1 LLSEH
6 DDLRPLGAPSLLSE
20 AGFRQLTAAAIA
32 PSLLDRLAEVDA
44 LVAAAKSGM
53 ARLDEPAALR
63 ALAHAETIAKSA
75 LALPGV
81 AAFYAEVELHIGVTA
96 AQLGADELAS
106 AAFARA
112 ACLDPSRRLLA
123 GEAAP
128 EVVALA
134 TQAFERAASAPEGEV
149 RIVVN
154 AERARVFVD
163 DVEHGFAPL
172 RVRARSC
179 SHVLRIEAQG
189 YAPYAGVFEL
199 GEGQR
204 PDQTFALL
212 RAPHHEALSALEAL
226 IDAPHAARSA
236 ALQRAVDVLLHV
248 APEIAGVAW
257 LEHSRSGARELLFAC
272 DRRGCRVPSR
282 AAKQTPIAWP
292 VLSSRLSEV
301 ELQRARAW
309 LARAE
314 LASPPPQTPKSPA
327 LWQRWYVWSAV
338 GAGIIGGALL
348 IGYAARPEPAR
359 TLRVTVDPSA
369 LR

>member
-1 LLSEH
+1 MSDYDDIPPIGAPKLLS
-6 DDLRPLGAPSLLSE
+6 AS
-20 AGFRQLTAAAIA
+20 GFRQLAAAAID
-32 PSLLDRLAEVDA
+32 PPLLERLAEVDA
-44 LVAAAKSGM
+44 LIAAANSGM

-63 ALAHAETIAKSA
+63 ALARAETITKSA

-81 AAFYAEVELHIGVTA
+81 ASFYAEVELHIGVTA
-96 AQLGADELAS
+96 AQLGESELAS

-128 EVVALA
+128 EAVALA
-134 TQAFERAASAPEGEV
+134 ARAFERASNAPQGEV
-149 RIVVN
+149 RIEVN

-163 DVEHGFAPL
+163 DVERGFAPL

-179 SHVLRIEAQG
+179 SHVLRIEAEG

-212 RAPHHEALSALEAL
+212 PAPRIEAMTLLRAL
-226 IDAPHAARSA
+226 IDAPQKVRAD
-236 ALQRAVDVLLHV
+236 ALQRAIAALLHA
-248 APEIAGVAW
+248 APQIEGVAW
-257 LEHSRSGARELLFAC
+257 LERSHGGARELLFAC
-272 DRRGCRVPSR
+272 DRSGCRVPSR
-282 AAKQTPIAWP
+282 ATKQTPIAWP
-292 VLSSRLSEV
+292 VLSSRLTEAD
-301 ELQRARAW
+301 LQRARAW
-309 LARAE
+309 LARAGI
-314 LASPPPQTPKSPA
+314 ASPPPRAAPSPT

-338 GAGIIGGALL
+338 GAAIIGGALL
-348 IGYAARPEPAR
+348 IGYAARPEPSR